1 MTLKEEYDFLCD
13 RIEDLKRQIKN
24 AKEKDV
30 SPMTIQMK
38 YMKNY
43 QSILKYRIEKL
54 IDLDESQTKVR
65 RKRGELD
72 DSTMGVQHRMGKP
85 LQKLYT

>member
-13 RIEDLKRQIKN
+13 RIEDLKHQIKE
-24 AKEKDV
+24 AKDADI

-43 QSILKYRIEKL
+43 QSILKYRIEKQ
-54 IDLDESQTKVR
+54 IDLDEN
-65 RKRGELD
+65 
-72 DSTMGVQHRMGKP
+72 
-85 LQKLYT
+85 

>member
-13 RIEDLKRQIKN
+13 RIEDLKKQIKE
-24 AKEKDV
+24 AKERDI

-43 QSILKYRIEKL
+43 QSILKYRIEKQ
-54 IDLDESQTKVR
+54 IDLDEN
-65 RKRGELD
+65 
-72 DSTMGVQHRMGKP
+72 
-85 LQKLYT
+85 

>member
-13 RIEDLKRQIKN
+13 RIEDLKTKIKN
-24 AKEKDV
+24 AKDGDV

-43 QSILKYRIEKL
+43 QSILKYRIEKQ
-54 IDLDESQTKVR
+54 IDLDES
-65 RKRGELD
+65 
-72 DSTMGVQHRMGKP
+72 
-85 LQKLYT
+85 

>member
-43 QSILKYRIEKL
+43 QSILKYRIEKQ
-54 IDLDESQTKVR
+54 IDLDES
-65 RKRGELD
+65 
-72 DSTMGVQHRMGKP
+72 
-85 LQKLYT
+85 

>member
-13 RIEDLKRQIKN
+13 RIDDLKRQIKN
-24 AKEKDV
+24 AKERDI

-43 QSILKYRIEKL
+43 QSILKYRIEKQ
-54 IDLDESQTKVR
+54 IDLDER
-65 RKRGELD
+65 
-72 DSTMGVQHRMGKP
+72 
-85 LQKLYT
+85 

>member
-13 RIEDLKRQIKN
+13 RIEDLKYQIKN
-24 AKEKDV
+24 EKERDV

-43 QSILKYRIEKL
+43 QSILKYRIENL
-54 IDLDESQTKVR
+54 IDLDEN
-65 RKRGELD
+65 
-72 DSTMGVQHRMGKP
+72 
-85 LQKLYT
+85 

>member
-13 RIEDLKRQIKN
+13 RIDDLKNKIKE
-24 AKEKDV
+24 AKDADI
-30 SPMTIQMK
+30 SPMTIQLK

-54 IDLDESQTKVR
+54 IDLDKKEA
-65 RKRGELD
+65 
-72 DSTMGVQHRMGKP
+72 
-85 LQKLYT
+85 

>member
-43 QSILKYRIEKL
+43 QSILKYRIEKQ

-65 RKRGELD
+65 QKKR
-72 DSTMGVQHRMGKP
+72 
-85 LQKLYT
+85 

>member
-24 AKEKDV
+24 AKEADI
-30 SPMTIQMK
+30 SPMTIQLK

-43 QSILKYRIEKL
+43 QSILKYRIEKQ
-54 IDLDESQTKVR
+54 IDLDES
-65 RKRGELD
+65 
-72 DSTMGVQHRMGKP
+72 
-85 LQKLYT
+85 

>member
-13 RIEDLKRQIKN
+13 RIDDLKKQIKK
-24 AKEKDV
+24 AKDKDV
-30 SPMTIQMK
+30 SPMTIQLK

-54 IDLDESQTKVR
+54 IDLDER
-65 RKRGELD
+65 
-72 DSTMGVQHRMGKP
+72 
-85 LQKLYT
+85 

>member
-1 MTLKEEYDFLCD
+1 MIFWIFEKRGSETLEKWAFA
-13 RIEDLKRQIKN
+13 DLKKQIKE

-43 QSILKYRIEKL
+43 QSILKYRIEKQ
-54 IDLDESQTKVR
+54 IDLDES
-65 RKRGELD
+65 
-72 DSTMGVQHRMGKP
+72 
-85 LQKLYT
+85 

>member
-24 AKEKDV
+24 AKDADI
-30 SPMTIQMK
+30 SPMTIQLK

-54 IDLDESQTKVR
+54 IDLDER
-65 RKRGELD
+65 
-72 DSTMGVQHRMGKP
+72 
-85 LQKLYT
+85 

>member
-1 MTLKEEYDFLCD
+1 MTLKEEYAFLCD
-13 RIEDLKRQIKN
+13 RIDDLKHQIKS
-24 AKEKDV
+24 AKERDV

-54 IDLDESQTKVR
+54 IDLDES
-65 RKRGELD
+65 
-72 DSTMGVQHRMGKP
+72 
-85 LQKLYT
+85 

>member
-13 RIEDLKRQIKN
+13 RIEDLKKQIKN
-24 AKEKDV
+24 AKDIDV

-54 IDLDESQTKVR
+54 IDLDES
-65 RKRGELD
+65 
-72 DSTMGVQHRMGKP
+72 
-85 LQKLYT
+85 

>member
-13 RIEDLKRQIKN
+13 RIEDLKHHIKN
-24 AKEKDV
+24 AKDKDV

-43 QSILKYRIEKL
+43 QSILKYRIEKSDK
-54 IDLDESQTKVR
+54 I
-65 RKRGELD
+65 G
-72 DSTMGVQHRMGKP
+72 
-85 LQKLYT
+85 

>member
-1 MTLKEEYDFLCD
+1 MTLKEEYNFLCD
-13 RIEDLKRQIKN
+13 RIDDLKRQIKN

-43 QSILKYRIEKL
+43 QSILKYRIEKQ
-54 IDLDESQTKVR
+54 IDLDES
-65 RKRGELD
+65 
-72 DSTMGVQHRMGKP
+72 
-85 LQKLYT
+85 

>member
-1 MTLKEEYDFLCD
+1 MKLKEEYNFLCD
-13 RIEDLKRQIKN
+13 RIEELKNQIKN

-43 QSILKYRIEKL
+43 QSILKYRIEKQ
-54 IDLDESQTKVR
+54 IDLDENLTKTR
-65 RKRGELD
+65 RKKE
-72 DSTMGVQHRMGKP
+72 V
-85 LQKLYT
+85 

>member
-13 RIEDLKRQIKN
+13 RIEDLKNQIKE

-43 QSILKYRIEKL
+43 QSILKYRIEKI
-54 IDLDESQTKVR
+54 IDLD
-65 RKRGELD
+65 RKEE
-72 DSTMGVQHRMGKP
+72 
-85 LQKLYT
+85 

>member
-1 MTLKEEYDFLCD
+1 MTLKEEYAFLCD

-24 AKEKDV
+24 AKDKDV
-30 SPMTIQMK
+30 SPMTIQLK

-54 IDLDESQTKVR
+54 IDLDER
-65 RKRGELD
+65 
-72 DSTMGVQHRMGKP
+72 
-85 LQKLYT
+85 

>member
-13 RIEDLKRQIKN
+13 RIEDLKHQIKE

-30 SPMTIQMK
+30 SPMTIQLK

-43 QSILKYRIEKL
+43 QSILKYRIDKF
-54 IDLDESQTKVR
+54 DE
-65 RKRGELD
+65 LN
-72 DSTMGVQHRMGKP
+72 
-85 LQKLYT
+85 